1 MRFTIR
7 FSYLYWIA
15 LSLILVF
22 FHMNHPL
29 NSDEGIVLAG
39 CWDMFNGKDLYFD
52 FFEFIPPGAFYF
64 LYWWWLLLTPSYILA
79 RAVFLALLF
88 AAAFGLWRLSRLV
101 KKSPLNYLPPLIFV
115 LSTIFWPIINYH
127 TLSITAVI
135 WASYWFFLGWHERSE
150 KKIILAGLATCLAI
164 LALQPRGIVLLI
176 GLSLFLISMLRK
188 NKKTNQWKLLLFYL
202 ISSLAPL
209 LVLLFK
215 WPASVLFTNLIAF
228 PLNSYLAVSVVSFN
242 LLIFFLVI
250 LFFVIWLLWAESSPI
265 TKGLLWLQ
273 LILLL
278 STASLADHYH
288 ILLILF
294 PLYALLPLLTQK
306 LKTLKRLGRLSAYAL
321 LSLAALVIFLPGF
334 FHLYRFPPFY
344 SVTNHPVIAFIQD
357 NCQHSDYLFAGPFIP
372 GLYFE
377 TKKQNPTSYAYLIHN
392 HNTDEHFIRARDE
405 LAQNPPG
412 CAILN
417 YSIVAKY
424 NHDRNNPVENFIRE
438 HYELIYE
445 KHNFLIYKLP

>member
-22 FHMNHPL
+22 FHLNHPL
-29 NSDEGIVLAG
+29 NSDEGIILAG
-39 CWDMFNGKDLYFD
+39 SWDMLNGKDLYFD
-52 FFEFIPPGAFYF
+52 FFEFIPPGVFYF

-79 RAVFLALLF
+79 RAVFLVLLF
-88 AAAFGLWRLSRLV
+88 SGAFGLWRLSRLV
-101 KKSPLNYLPPLIFV
+101 KNSPLNYLPPLVFV
-115 LSTIFWPIINYH
+115 LSTVCWPIINYH
-127 TLSITAVI
+127 TLSIAAVI
-135 WASYWFFLGWHERSE
+135 WASYWFFLGWREHSGG
-150 KKIILAGLATCLAI
+150 KMTLAGLATCLAI
-164 LALQPRGIVLLI
+164 LALQPRGVVLLA
-176 GLSLFLISMLRK
+176 GLSFFLIFRLLK
-188 NKKTNQWKLLLFYL
+188 NKQSSHGKLLFFYL
-202 ISSLAPL
+202 ASSLIPL
-209 LVLLFK
+209 LALLFK
-215 WPASVLFTNLIAF
+215 WPISVLFTNLIAF
-228 PLNSYLAVSVVSFN
+228 PLNNYLAVAVVSFN
-242 LLIFFLVI
+242 LLIFFLLI
-250 LFFVIWLLWAESSPI
+250 LSFVTWLLWAGSSPV

-278 STASLADHYH
+278 SAAPLADHYH
-288 ILLILF
+288 ISLILF
-294 PLYALLPLLTQK
+294 PLYALLPLITENFK
-306 LKTLKRLGRLSAYAL
+306 NPKRFIRLSACAL
-321 LSLAALVIFLPGF
+321 LPLAALVIFLPGF

-344 SVTNHPVIAFIQD
+344 SVTSHPVITFIQD

-372 GLYFE
+372 GMYFE

-405 LAQNPPG
+405 LIQNPPG

-438 HYELIYE
+438 RYELIYE
-445 KHNFLIYKLP
+445 EHNFLIYKLP